1 MTEEVATPPL
11 SEAIPVPS
19 GQTVTLVNVIMNEPG
34 PEGATV
40 RFRFL
45 APAIGPG
52 GGIGF
57 DVASLDMMHLCETYA
72 LPRVLG
78 NTPTPSQIIVSLS
91 DVAVVF
97 GEAAPSA
104 TQFFE
109 AYRIEE
115 DRCIWE
121 AF

>member
-1 MTEEVATPPL
+1 MTEELGQSPPPEL
-11 SEAIPVPS
+11 IPVPS
-19 GQTVTLVNVIMNEPG
+19 GQAITLVDVIMNEPG
-34 PEGATV
+34 PEGVTV

-57 DVASLDMMHLCETYA
+57 DVASLDMMHLCETYV
-72 LPRVLG
+72 LPRVAG
-78 NTPTPSQIIVSLS
+78 NTPAPSQVIVSIS
-91 DVAVVF
+91 DVEIVF
-97 GEAAPSA
+97 GEAAPEA